1 LRKLKFSKDQQIVIG
16 GRFLAIKSLHQ
27 ATQVFKL
34 PVRSYDDYKTGHATF
49 MHMIEDEEMHAGLI
63 VKTRN
68 WGEVLKA
75 KNKGCWDLLRKEVPF
90 LFE

>member
-1 LRKLKFSKDQQIVIG
+1 LKFSTDQKIIIG
-16 GRFLAIKSLHQ
+16 GRFLAIKSLHH

-34 PVRSYDDYKTGHATF
+34 PILSYDDYKRGHAAF

-63 VKTRN
+63 AKTRN
-68 WGEVLKA
+68 WAEELKA
-75 KNKGCWDLLRKEVPF
+75 KNKGCWEILQKEVPF